1 MNAFSFQCLLLNLFL
16 SFSWIETDD
25 LWELPLDRKN
35 GQSRGRGEIGHS
47 QLYTRLAQWQDIL
60 KALRQRHGP
69 EFLCLMKLPRKSS
82 CLLLPCPSASGPA
95 YFWPQALPTFTQ
107 PHHGKLQASAPECK
121 GLSLPSGSL
130 SRDAHKWAQFQ
141 AWRGCCRRPGPWLG
155 RGWWQTLPQRNVSLQ
170 MPLVGF
176 LTHPLPYSRSL
187 Q

>member
-1 MNAFSFQCLLLNLFL
+1 MICENCLQTGKMANLGVVVKSATLNCIHVWLN
-16 SFSWIETDD
+16 
-25 LWELPLDRKN
+25 DRIS
-35 GQSRGRGEIGHS
+35 SRRWGRDMVWNFG
-47 QLYTRLAQWQDIL
+47 
-60 KALRQRHGP
+60 
-69 EFLCLMKLPRKSS
+69 CLMKLPRKSS

-107 PHHGKLQASAPECK
+107 PYRGKLQASPPECK

-141 AWRGCCRRPGPWLG
+141 AWRGCCRRLGPWLV
-155 RGWWQTLPQRNVSLQ
+155 RGWWQTLPQRNVFLQ

>member
-1 MNAFSFQCLLLNLFL
+1 MANLGVVVKSATLNCIHVWLNDRISSRRWGRDMVRNFCA
-16 SFSWIETDD
+16 
-25 LWELPLDRKN
+25 LWNSQEKAPASLCPAHPPL
-35 GQSRGRGEIGHS
+35 
-47 QLYTRLAQWQDIL
+47 
-60 KALRQRHGP
+60 
-69 EFLCLMKLPRKSS
+69 
-82 CLLLPCPSASGPA
+82 GPA

-107 PHHGKLQASAPECK
+107 PHHGKLQASPPECK